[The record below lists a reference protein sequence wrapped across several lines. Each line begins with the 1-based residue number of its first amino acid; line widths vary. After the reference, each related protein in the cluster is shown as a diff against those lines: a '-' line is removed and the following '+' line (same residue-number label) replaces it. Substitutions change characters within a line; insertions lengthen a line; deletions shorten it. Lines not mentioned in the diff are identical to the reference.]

1 MSFEMA
7 EADKYIGVH
16 DGTADLRLFHQFPAL
31 YRDADIIGSLQAI
44 ADNNMAARRQ
54 KTEPVLIGR
63 AQMLQ
68 RVFPSSHIQGVAV
81 CEEGAAAQFLN
92 HIRHRFG
99 VIRTQERKIP
109 RLAEM
114 DLDRGHLFLKIDLP
128 DPCFPDQ
135 LLKLLRKIRPR
146 KGTHVCEINF

>member
-1 MSFEMA
+1 
-7 EADKYIGVH
+7 
-16 DGTADLRLFHQFPAL
+16 
-31 YRDADIIGSLQAI
+31 
-44 ADNNMAARRQ
+44 
-54 KTEPVLIGR
+54 
-63 AQMLQ
+63 MLQ